1 MGDEPLWTVRRTAH
15 YLSVSETT
23 VRAWQQAHL
32 IPFLKIG
39 GTIRFVPEEIRQW
52 AADRAVAARDEL
64 QRHAYPLIRNDPS
77 PLRAMKE
84 TR

>member
-1 MGDEPLWTVRRTAH
+1 MDDEPLWTVRRTAH

-23 VRAWQQAHL
+23 VRGWQRAHL

-39 GTIRFVPEEIRQW
+39 GAIRFVPEEIYQW
-52 AADRAVAARDEL
+52 AAHRAVVPRDEVP
-64 QRHAYPLIRNDPS
+64 RNAYPLIRNDPS

-84 TR
+84 GR